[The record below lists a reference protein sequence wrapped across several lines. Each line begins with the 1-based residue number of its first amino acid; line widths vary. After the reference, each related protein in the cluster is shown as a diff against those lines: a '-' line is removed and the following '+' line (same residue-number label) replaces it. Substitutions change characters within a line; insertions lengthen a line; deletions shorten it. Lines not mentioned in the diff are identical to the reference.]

1 MQPNKQAIRQLV
13 DALRSGRYKQVKDAL
28 RIDDS
33 YCCLGV
39 ACDISGLGEWK
50 GTNIY
55 DDDGRF
61 VETQWSYRLP
71 NGVAHSSVLPPPV
84 AYYYGFESV
93 NPLLS
98 DEFGNMYEAS
108 AFNDQKDYDFNKIAD
123 LFEREYLS
131 GTE

>member
-13 DALRSGRYKQVKDAL
+13 DALRSGRYKQGKDAL

-61 VETQWSYRLP
+61 VETQWCYELP
-71 NGVAHSSVLPPPV
+71 SGASSSDVLPQAV
-84 AYYYGFESV
+84 AYYYGFESN
-93 NPLLS
+93 NPMLG
-98 DEFGNMYEAS
+98 DEFGNTYAAS
-108 AFNDQKDYDFNKIAD
+108 AFNDQKNYGFNKIAD